1 MKKRKLLRL
10 GIIIIL
16 LGISL
21 TLNIISM
28 IIFLLIYKYSL
39 KGMKERIENTLIKN
53 FIKDDIDIMEVLK
66 NDNK

>member
-1 MKKRKLLRL
+1 MIL
-10 GIIIIL
+10 IL
-16 LGISL
+16 LGISI

>member
-1 MKKRKLLRL
+1 MIL
-10 GIIIIL
+10 IL

-53 FIKDDIDIMEVLK
+53 FIRDDIDIMEVLK

>member
-1 MKKRKLLRL
+1 MIL
-10 GIIIIL
+10 IL
-16 LGISL
+16 LGISI
-21 TLNIISM
+21 TLNIISA

>member
-1 MKKRKLLRL
+1 MTFLS
-10 GIIIIL
+10 IIF
-16 LGISL
+16 GISIA
-21 TLNIISM
+21 LNIISI

-39 KGMKERIENTLIKN
+39 KGMKQKIENTLIKN

>member
-1 MKKRKLLRL
+1 MIL
-10 GIIIIL
+10 IL
-16 LGISL
+16 LGISI
-21 TLNIISM
+21 TLNIISI

-39 KGMKERIENTLIKN
+39 KGIKQKIENTLIKN

>member
-1 MKKRKLLRL
+1 MTFLS
-10 GIIIIL
+10 IIF
-16 LGISL
+16 GISIA
-21 TLNIISM
+21 LNIISM

-39 KGMKERIENTLIKN
+39 KGMKQKIENTLIKN